1 MKLICNNCRFFVHN
15 QCVRYPEPVAKK
27 PTDFCGEFSPLPN
40 EDIRE
45 TGKELITDNEY
56 GVSDSWDNQYNGETI
71 Y

>member
-1 MKLICNNCRFFVHN
+1 MFDIQN
-15 QCVRYPEPVAKK
+15 QWLRSQQI
-27 PTDFCGEFSPLPN
+27 FCGEFSPLPN